1 MMPIIGALK
10 VIGGLTVSVLCLYFV
25 LHAEKQARQLI
36 KAWQQEGDIMHN
48 QYDEAV
54 RKMTTRMRAGY
65 GFLMVLVLILTVIY
79 TFQLVTAS

>member
-1 MMPIIGALK
+1 
-10 VIGGLTVSVLCLYFV
+10 
-25 LHAEKQARQLI
+25 
-36 KAWQQEGDIMHN
+36 MHN